1 MLEARR
7 ISVWGSRYDLV
18 ADGERV
24 ATWEQSGWQPGGA
37 LELDGRRYVLWA
49 DPTSKTCAL
58 VASGGLRIASADSVG
73 RRDWTIQA
81 AGTTY
86 RFRRVAPWRRK
97 ETMVVDGRRVG
108 SLRRRGPWRSHAVA
122 DLPGVPLDVEA
133 FALAVVLMQW
143 DAGATV

>member
-1 MLEARR
+1 M
-7 ISVWGSRYDLV
+7 WGGRYDLV

-24 ATWEQSGWQPGGA
+24 ATWEKAGWQPGGT

-49 DPTSKTCAL
+49 DPMSRTCAL

-73 RRDWTIQA
+73 RREWAIHA
-81 AGTTY
+81 GGTTY

-97 ETMVVDGRRVG
+97 QTMVVDGRRVG
-108 SLRRRGPWRSHAVA
+108 SVRRRSAWRGDAVA
-122 DLPGVPLDVEA
+122 DLPGVPLDVKA
-133 FALAVVLMQW
+133 FALAVLLLQW